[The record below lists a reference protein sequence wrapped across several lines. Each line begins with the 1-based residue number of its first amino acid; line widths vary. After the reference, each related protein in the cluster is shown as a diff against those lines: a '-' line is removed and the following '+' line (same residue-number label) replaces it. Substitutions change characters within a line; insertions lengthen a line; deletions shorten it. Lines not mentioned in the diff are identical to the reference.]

1 MKIKPIYSMKLKGT
15 SVQKMIYYK
24 FTEIDCVM
32 PGQFDLLT
40 FSTLK
45 CFNQICNWTVRQ
57 NICWRA

>member
-1 MKIKPIYSMKLKGT
+1 MKIKPIYSMKLKDT
-15 SVQKMIYYK
+15 SVQKTIYYK

-45 CFNQICNWTVRQ
+45 CFNQICN
-57 NICWRA
+57 